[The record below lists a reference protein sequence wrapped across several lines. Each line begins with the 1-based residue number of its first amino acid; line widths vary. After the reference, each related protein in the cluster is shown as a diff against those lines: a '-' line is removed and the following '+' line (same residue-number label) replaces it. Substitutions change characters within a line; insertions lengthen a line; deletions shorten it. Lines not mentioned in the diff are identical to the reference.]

1 MPGIALEDFRQVM
14 LEVWD
19 RKLDNLTED
28 LRRADQRLANLEQ
41 DARQPRPAMEVDV
54 QANTKTREHTEGAAK
69 AVQAMHGDR
78 FFVKH
83 IQDSPKGSTYFGEK
97 FEPPA
102 PPCGDDVVVE
112 NGAARSRV
120 SHPWR

>member
-41 DARQPRPAMEVDV
+41 DARQPRPAKEVDV
-54 QANTKTREHTEGAAK
+54 QANTKTRERTEGAAK
-69 AVQAMHGDR
+69 AVQTMHGDR
-78 FFVKH
+78 FL
-83 IQDSPKGSTYFGEK
+83 
-97 FEPPA
+97 
-102 PPCGDDVVVE
+102 
-112 NGAARSRV
+112 
-120 SHPWR
+120 